1 MTTFLLLGV
10 LPIAGAW
17 LLVELHR
24 AACRFVD
31 NAVAAAPCEPDP
43 STWLIISA
51 AINGADFDKWTA
63 ELKEGA

>member
-17 LLVELHR
+17 LLVELHH

-31 NAVAAAPCEPDP
+31 NAVAAALDTLVGRPR
-43 STWLIISA
+43 
-51 AINGADFDKWTA
+51 G
-63 ELKEGA
+63 